1 MIEIMSEN
9 SHFFAYLSRMKF
21 IQRWGL
27 MRNIR
32 AENIQ
37 EHSLQVAMIAHG
49 LALIRNRLFAGELD
63 PERVMALAVFHEVGE
78 VITGDLASPIK
89 YFNPQIKRAYGEIEE
104 VACQKL
110 CGMVPAELREDYR
123 PLLFRGEADVE
134 NWKLVKAADKIC
146 AYVKCLEEL
155 KAGNQEFSKAKKAVE
170 KDIERLELPEVRYF
184 MERFVPSF
192 TLTLDELD

>member
-1 MIEIMSEN
+1 MDKN

-63 PERVMALAVFHEVGE
+63 PERVMTLAVFHEVGE

-89 YFNPQIKRAYGEIEE
+89 YFNPEIKRAYGEIEE

-110 CGMVPAELREDYR
+110 CDMIPAELRGDYR
-123 PLLFRGEADVE
+123 PLLFREEADVE

-170 KDIERLELPEVRYF
+170 KDMERLELPEVRYF

>member
-1 MIEIMSEN
+1 MSEN

-89 YFNPQIKRAYGEIEE
+89 YFNPEIKRAYGEIEE
-104 VACQKL
+104 VASQKL
-110 CGMVPAELREDYR
+110 FDMIPAELREDYR

-170 KDIERLELPEVRYF
+170 QDIEGLELPEVRYF